1 MAREWDGK
9 TRGTVFGF
17 KIFIFFIKYFG
28 VNAAYFLMHLPVPYF
43 YIVER
48 QNSKGLYNYFRN
60 RLAYSSL
67 KSAISVYR
75 SYFEF
80 GKTLVDR
87 LALLSGMR
95 SNYTFEF
102 DGEEFIK
109 QALAQQKGGIL
120 ISGHVGNFELAQY
133 FFNERLPDAHIS
145 IVISD
150 QDHEN
155 IKEYLQQY
163 LNKDHAKLI
172 VVKDDMSHI
181 FEINSALND
190 NRIVCIS
197 GDRYME
203 GTKFIDAELLG
214 KVAKFPVGPFHLA
227 ARLDVPVLFVYLMR
241 ERNKHYHLYARTVE
255 TENKSAEKLLIMY
268 CRSVENILTRYP
280 LQWFNFY
287 DFWEDNRDK

>member
-1 MAREWDGK
+1 MEVEWDGK

-17 KIFIFFIKYFG
+17 KVFIFFIKHLG
-28 VNAAYFLMHLPVPYF
+28 VNAAYLLMHLPVPYF
-43 YIVER
+43 YLVER
-48 QNSKGLYNYFRN
+48 KNSKGLYNYFKN
-60 RLAYSSL
+60 RLTYSSAN
-67 KSAISVYR
+67 SAISVYR

-87 LALLSGMR
+87 LALLSGLR

-102 DGEEFIK
+102 DGENYIK
-109 QALAQQKGGIL
+109 EALVQKKGGIL
-120 ISGHVGNFELAQY
+120 ISAHVGNFELAQY
-133 FFNERLPDAHIS
+133 FFKERLPNAHIS

-163 LNKDHAKLI
+163 LNKDVAKLI
-172 VVKDDMSHI
+172 VVQDDMSHI
-181 FEINSALND
+181 FEIHSALKE

-197 GDRYME
+197 GDRYMA
-203 GTKFIDAELLG
+203 GTKFMEAELLG
-214 KVAKFPVGPFHLA
+214 KKAKFPVGPFHLA

-241 ERNKHYHLYARTVE
+241 EPKKHYHLYARKVDTINDSPEEVLDKY
-255 TENKSAEKLLIMY
+255 TS
-268 CRSVENILTRYP
+268 SVEKILASYP

-287 DFWEDNRDK
+287 DFWNDKYS